1 LGEAAV
7 LDAGNLW
14 ELLEARVTA
23 TPDAVMAVD
32 QDGRSLTFAD
42 YHEQAERAAAGFA
55 ALGVG
60 EGDVVSWQL
69 PTWLGSLVL
78 VAALSRLGAI
88 QNPMLP
94 IYRQREVSF
103 VTRQAGTKL
112 FVVPGTWRDFD
123 YEAMGK
129 AIAAEQPGLQVLVA
143 DHQLPQGDPATLPPP
158 PPAPA
163 APVDLPVRWYYYTSG
178 TTADPKGAQHTDA
191 SIKAAAI
198 GMCER
203 LEVSE
208 DDRIGCVFPFTH
220 VAGAVYIFSALA
232 YGATMLVVEAFDAE
246 ATPPILAA
254 GGVTLAGAGTP
265 FHMAYLAYQR
275 NHPEAAPL
283 FPAARA
289 YIGGGAPKPPKLHH
303 DIKAELGG
311 VGIVSGYGMTEAPI
325 VTMASVRDTDEVL
338 AGTEGRAVAGVDLVA
353 VALDGT
359 RAGAGEEGEIRVKC
373 PMVMRGYL
381 DGSLDADAFDADG
394 YLRTGD
400 LGRLDEAGN
409 VAITG
414 RVKDIIIRNME
425 NISAKEVEDLL
436 FTHPAVADAAVIG
449 LPDDRTG
456 ERVCA
461 VVVLRPG
468 AEAPSLA
475 DLVAF
480 TVENGLAK
488 QKTPEQLE
496 VVDVLP
502 RNPTGKVLK
511 FELRD
516 QFQG

>member
-1 LGEAAV
+1 M

-14 ELLEARVTA
+14 ALLDARVAA
-23 TPDAVMAVD
+23 TPDAVMAID
-32 QDGRSLTFAD
+32 QDGRRLTFSEYRD
-42 YHEQAERAAAGFA
+42 QAERAAAGLSA
-55 ALGVG
+55 MGIG

-69 PTWLGSLVL
+69 PTWLESLVL
-78 VAALSRLGAI
+78 VAALSRLGAV

-94 IYRQREVSF
+94 IYRQREVAF
-103 VTRQAGTKL
+103 VTRQAGSKL
-112 FVVPGTWRDFD
+112 LAVPGTWRGFD
-123 YEAMGK
+123 YEEMAR
-129 AIAAEQPGLQVLVA
+129 AIAADQAGLGVLVV
-143 DHQLPQGDPATLPPP
+143 DHQLPDGDPSTLPPP
-158 PPAPA
+158 PAAPA
-163 APVDLPVRWYYYTSG
+163 SAADLPIRWYYYTSG

-208 DDRIGCVFPFTH
+208 ADRIGCVFPFTH
-220 VAGAVYIFSALA
+220 IAGAVYIFSALA
-232 YGATMLVVEAFDAE
+232 YGCAMLVVEAFDAQ
-246 ATPPILAA
+246 ATPPVLAR

-275 NHPEAAPL
+275 QDPSSPL
-283 FPAARA
+283 FPDARA
-289 YIGGGAPKPPKLHH
+289 YIGGGAPKPPQLHF
-303 DIKAELGG
+303 DVKAELGG

-325 VTMASVRDTDEVL
+325 VTMASVRDNDEVL
-338 AGTEGRAVAGVDLVA
+338 ANTEGRAVLGVDLITVT
-353 VALDGT
+353 LDGE
-359 RAGAGEEGEIRVKC
+359 RAKAGEEGEIRVKG

-381 DGSLDADAFDADG
+381 DSSLDAEAFDADG

-400 LGRLDEAGN
+400 LGRLDEDGN
-409 VAITG
+409 VTITG

-436 FTHPAVADAAVIG
+436 FTHPAISDAAVVG

-461 VVVLRPG
+461 VVVLTEG
-468 AEAPSLA
+468 QDAPALA
-475 DLVAF
+475 DLVEF
-480 TVENGLAK
+480 TVANGLAK

-496 VVDVLP
+496 VVDALP

-511 FELRD
+511 YELRD
-516 QFQG
+516 RFTS